1 MSKRHVIQIVCTAL
15 FLLFLVGGSVGAQ
28 GPTVP
33 GETPVV
39 PEGPVGTRF
48 IYQGKLQQN
57 NNPVNDT
64 CDLSFT
70 LYDAAHD
77 GNQVGSPVTR
87 TNVLISEGLFSA
99 ALDFGSDA
107 FLGDSRF
114 MEIAV
119 KCTGDADFVVL
130 DPRQVIAATPYALYA
145 LQVAEHDHWGEG
157 WSGSGTGLTLT
168 DGDVGLLSTGRD
180 YGVHGRA
187 TSTDGIAVAG
197 TSTATSGNPYG
208 VYGETSSTGGRA
220 VYGQSN
226 AASGLTYGVYG
237 QTDSTAGRGVY
248 GYASAQ
254 SGNNYGVY
262 GETHSSSGDGVYG
275 LATALSGSAYGVHGL
290 SASSSGR
297 GVYGYATSLSGTTYG
312 VYGWAESPDGYGVY
326 GLADAATGTTHGI
339 YGRVNSTDGYGL
351 YGEGG
356 RYGVYGEGSEYG
368 VYGQGEYGLYGESPT
383 STGDGVYGLTTVT
396 YGSGNGV
403 YGQAAGSNGAAGV
416 RGYASNASGI
426 TYGVRGEVDSASG
439 YGVYGSNYSTTGGY
453 AGWFGGDV
461 HVNGTLSKSS
471 GSFKIDHPL
480 DPANKYLYHSFVES
494 PDMMNIYNGNVVLGP
509 DGTAWVQL
517 PDWFAAVNGGAEHCS
532 DFRYQLTAIGAAAPN
547 LHIAQQIQG
556 NRFQIAG
563 GPAGLEVSWQVTG
576 IRHDPWAEAHRVL
589 VEEDKPAGERGTY
602 LHPELYGQPE
612 ELGIEYRH
620 RLPAEGK

>member
-1 MSKRHVIQIVCTAL
+1 MNKMRILEIAVAAV
-15 FLLFLVGGSVGAQ
+15 LLVFLVGGGVHAQ
-28 GPTVP
+28 GPVVP
-33 GETPVV
+33 AETPAF
-39 PEGPVGTRF
+39 PEGPLGTRF
-48 IYQGKLQQN
+48 IYQGKLQQD
-57 NNPVNDT
+57 NNPVSDT

-87 TNVLISEGLFSA
+87 TNVLIGEGLFSV

-107 FLGDSRF
+107 FLGESRF

-119 KCTGDADFVVL
+119 KCTGDAAFVVL

-145 LQVAEHDHWGEG
+145 LQVAEHDHWGES

-168 DGDVGLLSTGRD
+168 NGDVGLLSTGRN

-187 TSTDGIAVAG
+187 TSTAGIAVAG
-197 TSTATSGNPYG
+197 TSTATSGTPYG
-208 VYGETSSTGGRA
+208 VYGETSSPSGRA

-226 AASGLTYGVYG
+226 ASTGLSYGVYG
-237 QTDSTAGRGVY
+237 QTDSTGGRGLY

-254 SGNNYGVY
+254 TGNNYGVY
-262 GETHSSSGDGVYG
+262 GETRSSSGDGVYG

-297 GVYGYATSLSGTTYG
+297 GVYGYATSLSGTTSG
-312 VYGWAESPDGYGVY
+312 VYGWAESTAGRGVY
-326 GLADAATGTTHGI
+326 GLADANAGTT
-339 YGRVNSTDGYGL
+339 YGVYGQANSSDGYGV

-356 RYGVYGEGSEYG
+356 AYGVYGEGSDYG
-368 VYGQGEYGLYGESPT
+368 VYGRGDYGLYGESP
-383 STGDGVYGLTTVT
+383 SSSGDGVYGLATVT

-403 YGQAAGSNGAAGV
+403 YGQSDGSNGAAGV
-416 RGYASNASGI
+416 RGYASNTSGN
-426 TYGVRGEVDSASG
+426 TYGVHGAVESLGG
-439 YGVYGSNYSTTGGY
+439 YGVYGANHGNGF
-453 AGWFGGDV
+453 AGWFGGNV
-461 HVNGTLSKSS
+461 HVNGALSKNG

-494 PDMMNIYNGNVVLGP
+494 PDMMNVYNGNVVLGE
-509 DGTAWVQL
+509 DGTAWVEL
-517 PDWFAAVNGGAEHCS
+517 SDWFQALNSE
-532 DFRYQLTAIGAAAPN
+532 FRYQLTAIGAAAPN
-547 LHIAQQIQG
+547 LHIARAIEG

-563 GPAGLEVSWQVTG
+563 GPAGLTVSWQVTG
-576 IRHDPWAEAHRVL
+576 IRHDPWAEAHRIP
-589 VEEDKPAGERGTY
+589 VEEDKPAGEQGTY

-620 RLPAEGK
+620 RLPGEGK

>member
-1 MSKRHVIQIVCTAL
+1 
-15 FLLFLVGGSVGAQ
+15 
-28 GPTVP
+28 
-33 GETPVV
+33 
-39 PEGPVGTRF
+39 
-48 IYQGKLQQN
+48 
-57 NNPVNDT
+57 
-64 CDLSFT
+64 
-70 LYDAAHD
+70 
-77 GNQVGSPVTR
+77 
-87 TNVLISEGLFSA
+87 
-99 ALDFGSDA
+99 
-107 FLGDSRF
+107 
-114 MEIAV
+114 
-119 KCTGDADFVVL
+119 
-130 DPRQVIAATPYALYA
+130 
-145 LQVAEHDHWGEG
+145 
-157 WSGSGTGLTLT
+157 
-168 DGDVGLLSTGRD
+168 
-180 YGVHGRA
+180 VH
-187 TSTDGIAVAG
+187 
-197 TSTATSGNPYG
+197 
-208 VYGETSSTGGRA
+208 
-220 VYGQSN
+220 
-226 AASGLTYGVYG
+226 
-237 QTDSTAGRGVY
+237 

-339 YGRVNSTDGYGL
+339 YGRVNSPDG
-351 YGEGG
+351 
-356 RYGVYGEGSEYG
+356 YGVYGEGGAYG
-368 VYGQGEYGLYGESPT
+368 VYGQGFYGLYGESPE
-383 STGDGVYGLTTVT
+383 STGDGVYGLATVT

-403 YGQAAGSNGAAGV
+403 YGQSYGSNGAAGV
-416 RGYASNASGI
+416 RGYASHTSGI
-426 TYGVRGEVDSASG
+426 TYGVRGEVDSAAG

-453 AGWFGGDV
+453 AGWFGGNV
-461 HVNGTLSKSS
+461 HVNGTLSKNG

-480 DPANKYLYHSFVES
+480 DPANQYLYHSFVES
-494 PDMMNIYNGNVVLGP
+494 PDMMNVYNGNAVLGP
-509 DGTAWVQL
+509 DGTAWVDL
-517 PDWFAAVNGGAEHCS
+517 PDWFEALNGE
-532 DFRYQLTAIGAAAPN
+532 FRYQLTAIGAAAPN
-547 LHIAQQIQG
+547 LHIAQQIEG